1 MKKSKAE
8 EKINPDSDVERNLN
22 SSEPLAR
29 NQYLLNLLSTAEI
42 PSPIIEDFKRWI
54 IRGVNEKELKSLK
67 EKYKPLEGLEPQEL
81 NDEIAAMLD
90 EETLGID
97 KYMYESQ
104 QILSSA
110 ITALNSILI
119 SVAKAKGELDKVT
132 LTEKLC
138 DVGKLISSFSRR

>member
-1 MKKSKAE
+1 M
-8 EKINPDSDVERNLN
+8 V
-22 SSEPLAR
+22 
-29 NQYLLNLLSTAEI
+29 
-42 PSPIIEDFKRWI
+42 
-54 IRGVNEKELKSLK
+54 
-67 EKYKPLEGLEPQEL
+67 LEPQEL

-110 ITALNSILI
+110 ITALNSILL

-132 LTEKLC
+132 LTEK
-138 DVGKLISSFSRR
+138 VV